1 MAVGRLECERER
13 VIADEVLQIFE
24 ALVRP
29 FSHIES

>member
-1 MAVGRLECERER
+1 VAVGGLECDRER

-29 FSHIES
+29 LSHIES